1 MASILTDPNRK
12 RNILRMLTELY
23 FKGLIE
29 EYKSFFGCLNSLI
42 IDLRDTNVESYEEIF
57 LNALKVITDYFETYG
72 ERIFGVLAKS
82 HRENINNDYE
92 VSLPESERHEFLQE
106 ATRKSIY
113 TYLKDFYNMTCLN
126 VVKSKFELVRK
137 A

>member
-1 MASILTDPNRK
+1 VQLHRRYENFSNELVRVIKEQYRSASILSDPNRK

-42 IDLRDTNVESYEEIF
+42 IDLRETDIPDYEEVF
-57 LNALKVITDYFETYG
+57 LNALKVVTDYLETYG

-92 VSLPESERHEFLQE
+92 VSLPE
-106 ATRKSIY
+106 
-113 TYLKDFYNMTCLN
+113 N
-126 VVKSKFELVRK
+126 
-137 A
+137 

>member
-1 MASILTDPNRK
+1 
-12 RNILRMLTELY
+12 MLTELY

-42 IDLRDTNVESYEEIF
+42 IDLRETDIPDYEEVF
-57 LNALKVITDYFETYG
+57 LNALKVVTDYLETYG

-92 VSLPESERHEFLQE
+92 VSLPENQRHEFLQE

-113 TYLKDFYNMTCLN
+113 TYLKDFFQMTCLN
-126 VVKSKFELVRK
+126 VVREKFKVVTKS
-137 A
+137 

>member
-1 MASILTDPNRK
+1 MSDPNRK

-29 EYKSFFGCLNSLI
+29 EYKTFFGCLNSLI
-42 IDLRDTNVESYEEIF
+42 IDLRDTSVDSYEEIF

-72 ERIFGVLAKS
+72 ERIFGVMAKS

-92 VSLPESERHEFLQE
+92 VSLSENDRYEFLQE

-113 TYLKDFYNMTCLN
+113 TYLKDFYLMTCLN
-126 VVKSKFELVRK
+126 VVKAKFELVKK